1 MTELFLQVQHANILQ
16 TILTPYLDA
25 YEHEI
30 SIYSF
35 IITDVLGKVQHRRRF
50 YCYQYLN
57 SLPRKR
63 SFASSRNPREGMR
76 DEALRT

>member
-35 IITDVLGKVQHRRRF
+35 IITDVLGKVQHMRTF
-50 YCYQYLN
+50 Y
-57 SLPRKR
+57 
-63 SFASSRNPREGMR
+63 
-76 DEALRT
+76 